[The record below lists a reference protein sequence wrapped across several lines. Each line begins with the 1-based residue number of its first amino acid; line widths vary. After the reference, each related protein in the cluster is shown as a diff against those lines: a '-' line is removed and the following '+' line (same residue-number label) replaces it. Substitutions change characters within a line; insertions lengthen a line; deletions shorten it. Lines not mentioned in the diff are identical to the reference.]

1 MSEKSSSGSVAHIEE
16 KVDRN
21 ATHDTPTDNIG
32 GRYSVKRLFGKI
44 DNTEF
49 VAEALEKYGTEDSID
64 PIEEKKLVRKI
75 DWIILPCLGISYLFY
90 YVDKTT
96 LSYAAIFGIKAPV
109 TGLNLQ
115 GTQYRYFARI

>member
-1 MSEKSSSGSVAHIEE
+1 MTEKSSSGSVAHIDE
-16 KVDRN
+16 KDERDV
-21 ATHDTPTDNIG
+21 THNTPTDNIG
-32 GRYSVKRLFGKI
+32 GRYSLKRLFGKI

-49 VAEALEKYGTEDSID
+49 VAEALRKYGKEGSID

-109 TGLNLQ
+109 TGLALH
-115 GTQYRYFARI
+115 GTEYR